1 MLHVY
6 VMPLALPHDMVTA
19 LSDALSRLQKQKTQT
34 EKHGRPKHTQ
44 NAKWM
49 FSFKALPLRPLFS
62 LSKEK
67 VSSLRFE
74 SLD

>member
-44 NAKWM
+44 NAK
-49 FSFKALPLRPLFS
+49 
-62 LSKEK
+62 
-67 VSSLRFE
+67 
-74 SLD
+74 